1 MAGVERWRGV
11 VLDAELDRLR
21 PVLAGDLGGD
31 GQTEIDPRRHA
42 AGGDN
47 ATVLDHAR
55 LLVGGADKRQ
65 KIGVG
70 PMRRGAPAPEQSSRP
85 QLKRARAYR
94 RHILGAMR
102 LLAHEVDSVLV

>member
-1 MAGVERWRGV
+1 MAGVERWGGV

-42 AGGDN
+42 AGGEN
-47 ATVLDHAR
+47 AAVLDHAR
-55 LLVGGADKRQ
+55 LLVGGADKWQ

-70 PMRRGAPAPEQSSRP
+70 PMRRGAPAPKQSSCPQHKRP
-85 QLKRARAYR
+85 RAYG
-94 RHILGAMR
+94 RHILCGTR
-102 LLAHEVDSVLV
+102 LLTHEV